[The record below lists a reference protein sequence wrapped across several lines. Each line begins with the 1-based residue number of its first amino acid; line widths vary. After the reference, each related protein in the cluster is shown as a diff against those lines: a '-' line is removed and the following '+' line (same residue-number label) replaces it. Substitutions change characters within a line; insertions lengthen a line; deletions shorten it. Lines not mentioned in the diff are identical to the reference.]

1 MKSKLAFATLL
12 FLTLTATQVYA
23 QKSMEWG
30 LTAGGNYFRV
40 GGRSWDQSYRVSF
53 SGGAYAEIN
62 YSKYFSIQ
70 PQLLF
75 NQVLAK
81 TSDGLDGFNSIYSNY
96 GAVSDQLVSVDY
108 IAIPILFV
116 YKPVPLVSIM
126 FGPQYSFAVGQTSGL
141 LQTQPN
147 KNVYSRSDVALVFGG
162 QLNLGKIKVGL
173 RYQEGLNN
181 VNAINSSDSWRI
193 YGLQFYAG
201 FQIKDRKLK

>member
-12 FLTLTATQVYA
+12 LLSLTIEHSYA

-30 LTAGGNYFRV
+30 LTAGGNYFKV

-62 YSKYFSIQ
+62 YSKSFTIQ
-70 PQLLF
+70 PELLF

-81 TSDGLDGFNSIYSNY
+81 TSSDFNGIYSNY
-96 GAVSDQLVSVDY
+96 GAVSDQLVSIDY
-108 IAIPILFV
+108 IAVPILFV
-116 YKPVPLVSIM
+116 YKPVPMLSIL
-126 FGPQYSFAVGQTSGL
+126 FGPQYSFAIAQTSKL
-141 LQTQPN
+141 LQAQPD
-147 KNVYSRSDVALVFGG
+147 KNVFSRSDVALVFGG
-162 QLNLGKIKVGL
+162 QLNLGKIKLGL

-181 VNAINSSDSWRI
+181 VNAINSTDAWRT

>member
-12 FLTLTATQVYA
+12 LLTLTATHSYA

-62 YSKYFSIQ
+62 YSKYFTIQ

-126 FGPQYSFAVGQTSGL
+126 FGPQYSFAVAQTSGL